1 MPPTSLPHSS
11 AIQPCR
17 LNCINILFLF
27 QLPRVENRVS
37 ALVVSQHNYLK
48 HILKNRTKK
57 RKKKSLSPFLSSSL
71 LRFDLSF
78 PSPRFFPYP
87 LPPFLSFLSASPSL
101 SLSLSLSLAL
111 NVQTSLPASDPLLLH
126 RLSQKLYPKRFITP
140 AGSIR
145 IAVHGESP
153 RSSVAS
159 HPKYI
164 PHSCRATSAVFSDA
178 CLDYLEA
185 FH

>member
-48 HILKNRTKK
+48 HILKNRAKK

-78 PSPRFFPYP
+78 PSPP
-87 LPPFLSFLSASPSL
+87 LFSLPTPSFPFLSVSLSLSPSL
-101 SLSLSLSLAL
+101 SLSRFECPNFFTGFRSFAATPLVSKTLP
-111 NVQTSLPASDPLLLH
+111 QTLH
-126 RLSQKLYPKRFITP
+126 YTGRFNSHR
-140 AGSIR
+140 G
-145 IAVHGESP
+145 P
-153 RSSVAS
+153 RGK
-159 HPKYI
+159 P
-164 PHSCRATSAVFSDA
+164 
-178 CLDYLEA
+178 
-185 FH
+185 

>member
-11 AIQPCR
+11 AIQPGR

-48 HILKNRTKK
+48 HNLKNRTKK

-87 LPPFLSFLSASPSL
+87 LPPFLSSPSL
-101 SLSLSLSLAL
+101 SLSRFECL
-111 NVQTSLPASDPLLLH
+111 NFFTGFRSFAATPLVSKTLPQTLH
-126 RLSQKLYPKRFITP
+126 YTGRFNSHR
-140 AGSIR
+140 G
-145 IAVHGESP
+145 P
-153 RSSVAS
+153 RGK
-159 HPKYI
+159 P
-164 PHSCRATSAVFSDA
+164 
-178 CLDYLEA
+178 
-185 FH
+185 